1 LKNNFFNGDTM
12 TKTSIDIESTKFL
25 INGYPTYSTIEGSN
39 QDAHGLL
46 MNARFIQ
53 GIFDDKAD
61 PERFAIFGHDTWHP
75 EANTDR
81 LIAALPQWYDH
92 GLRAFTVG
100 LQGGGPVLTLDDWST
115 IDNNPYGA
123 DGQSFDPAYA
133 GRLDRLIKA
142 ADDIGMIVIVSF
154 LYASQGLRLQDG
166 RAVRNA
172 VIGASRFL
180 KDCGYTNVI
189 IEVANEYNLSGFHMH
204 PIVQSDEGIASLIDL
219 ARKESGGLLVGS
231 SGTGGYA
238 NREVAE
244 ASDVI
249 LIHANGL
256 HRQGYYNL
264 VRKVQSWDLDKPI
277 VCNEDS
283 PCFTHLKVAY
293 QTETSWGY
301 YNNHTK
307 QDVPADWTIT
317 PGEDTYFAHRM
328 ADGIGI
334 QLDPIPEEEQY
345 YLQGLEPN
353 KIQDGKRWIRL
364 AALYPEKIDTVEYFR
379 NGKPMGIAYEE
390 PFYPDYLE
398 TWIQKPILMQPDD
411 REFMACI
418 TQFDGKVIEKVVK

>member
-1 LKNNFFNGDTM
+1 M
-12 TKTSIDIESTKFL
+12 TKTSIEIESTRFL
-25 INGYPTYSTIEGSN
+25 INGQPTYSVIDGSN
-39 QDAHGLL
+39 QDIHGLL

-61 PERFAIFGHDTWHP
+61 PERFAIFGHDTWDP

-81 LIAALPQWYDH
+81 LIAALPQWYHH

-115 IDNNPYGA
+115 IDNNPYGV
-123 DGQSFDPAYA
+123 DGRSFDPAYA

-142 ADDIGMIVIVSF
+142 ADDIGMVVIVSF
-154 LYASQGLRLQDG
+154 LYASQGPRLQDG

-180 KDCGYTNVI
+180 KDGGYTNVI
-189 IEVANEYNLSGFHMH
+189 IEVANEYNLSGFHTH
-204 PIVQSDEGIASLIDL
+204 PIVQSDEGIASLIEL
-219 ARKESGGLLVGS
+219 ARQESGGLLVGS
-231 SGTGGYA
+231 SGAGGYA

-249 LIHANGL
+249 LIHGNGL

-264 VRKVQSWDLDKPI
+264 VRRVQNWNLDKPI

-293 QTETSWGY
+293 QTQSSWGY

-334 QLDPIPEEEQY
+334 QLDPLPEDEQY
-345 YLQGLEPN
+345 YLQGLEPD

-390 PFYPDYLE
+390 PFYPDYVE
-398 TWIQKPILMQPDD
+398 TWIQKPIFMRADD
-411 REFMACI
+411 REFMARI
-418 TQFDGKVIEKVVK
+418 RQFDGKVIEKIKRVV